1 MNNFTLQAYSNL
13 ESFLTSSTLL
23 TAFFLQTIC
32 WVDENDWQLL
42 MQNFIKLT
50 KKLFIIR
57 TYEASEHFKPP
68 LSKYFPEGLCKARVT
83 HESGND
89 YILLFFIIEGTTL
102 KQLISP
108 KEWEAQGSEQS
119 IFCYYYRSDMS
130 YCFHVSLMFKVQY
143 EQKIRKHLFKDK
155 WILMWLLHWVFSCK
169 QQKLIVW
176 CEL

>member
-1 MNNFTLQAYSNL
+1 MNNFILQTYSNL
-13 ESFLTSSTLL
+13 GSFLTSSTLL

-57 TYEASEHFKPP
+57 TYEASEHLKPP
-68 LSKYFPEGLCKARVT
+68 LSKYFLEGLCKARVT
-83 HESGND
+83 HESGNG
-89 YILLFFIIEGTTL
+89 YILLFFIIEGKTL
-102 KQLISP
+102 QQLISP

-119 IFCYYYRSDMS
+119 IFYYYYCSDMS

-143 EQKIRKHLFKDK
+143 KQKYQKTFI
-155 WILMWLLHWVFSCK
+155 K
-169 QQKLIVW
+169 QMNFNVIGAL
-176 CEL
+176 E